1 MTTPITKEPTSRPV
15 RHDYGCGER
24 THVHRRDWR
33 PCPALYPPPLRPSK
47 PVAVWLYRFAD
58 AVLHLET
65 FTAFIS
71 EFPAEFAAGDP
82 VR

>member
-1 MTTPITKEPTSRPV
+1 VHQTSTFAPRADDNTPV
-15 RHDYGCGER
+15 AHA
-24 THVHRRDWR
+24 HRRDWR
-33 PCPALYPPPLRPSK
+33 PCPALYPSPLRPSK

-65 FTAFIS
+65 FAAFVA